1 MGEFLAVLQ
10 SPEGKEKAL
19 AVLPFVV
26 GGLLALVL
34 VLAAWLRPLL
44 RFSLVV
50 AGAATLLAMGIW
62 RDEFGEVMFNAAML

>member
-1 MGEFLAVLQ
+1 
-10 SPEGKEKAL
+10 
-19 AVLPFVV
+19 V
-26 GGLLALVL
+26 GGGLALVL